1 MELGYFTIIAVN
13 RMQSGSAKLMN
24 RLELSRNDQLI
35 DPGQLVSVVCHR
47 GDINRGHFVSY
58 HCVDDQ
64 WYLNDDSRQVVPA
77 NYPVDF
83 PSTMTE
89 TIELLLFKH

>member
-1 MELGYFTIIAVN
+1 MKLGYFTIIALSRMN
-13 RMQSGSAKLMN
+13 RSSVKLMN
-24 RLELSRNDQLI
+24 RLEMTRNDQLI
-35 DPGQLVSVVCHR
+35 DPGKLVSVVCHR

-64 WYLNDDSRQVVPA
+64 WFLNDDSRQVFST
-77 NYPVDF
+77 NNPVEN
-83 PSTMTE
+83 PSTRTE